1 MKSRVAKVAEIVNV
15 AYIQAM
21 KDGSGNPMAH
31 VHKSS
36 RQSVP
41 AKKASPRAAMKA
53 SAAGLGVAFVVKKKT
68 FGLPAGSTIIPP
80 SAAEGRRLQKLGLTP
95 VVLGQPGR
103 RTVFRG
109 KTRKPVDPA
118 SKGVATLP
126 AVAIDGIPV
135 TVVMDEAAFVPG
147 PRAKAALRG
156 LEIAHEDLRSSGGSY
171 SLDQVRG
178 LMHGVSRQR
187 IDKRVRE
194 GSLLAVPGPSNKR
207 YYPAVQFT
215 AGGTVVHGLRAVHKA
230 LPTAN
235 SWTVLNF
242 LIHPDPRLNGRRP
255 IDLLKAGNLDLVVE
269 AAQRMGDHGA

>member
-1 MKSRVAKVAEIVNV
+1 
-15 AYIQAM
+15 
-21 KDGSGNPMAH
+21 
-31 VHKSS
+31 
-36 RQSVP
+36 
-41 AKKASPRAAMKA
+41 MKA

-95 VVLGQPGR
+95 VVLGEPGR
-103 RTVFRG
+103 MTVSRS
-109 KTRKPVDPA
+109 KIRKPVAPA
-118 SKGVATLP
+118 SKGKATSPEVA
-126 AVAIDGIPV
+126 VGEIPV
-135 TVVMDEAAFVPG
+135 TVAMDDAAFTPG
-147 PRAKAALRG
+147 PRAKAVLRG

-171 SLDQVRG
+171 SLEQVRE
-178 LMHGVSRQR
+178 LMHGVSRQS

-207 YYPAVQFT
+207 YYPAAQFT
-215 AGGTVVHGLRAVHKA
+215 AAGTVVNGLRAVQKA

-269 AAQRMGDHGA
+269 AAQHMGDHGA